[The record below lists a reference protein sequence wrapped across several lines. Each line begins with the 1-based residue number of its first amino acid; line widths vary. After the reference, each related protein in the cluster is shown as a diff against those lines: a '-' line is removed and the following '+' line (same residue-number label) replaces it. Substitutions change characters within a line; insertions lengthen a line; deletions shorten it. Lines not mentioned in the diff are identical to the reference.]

1 MTKKD
6 LNYIAAVE
14 KAITDKYGD
23 DAVRNPKASWDDER
37 EKEYMVAWIKSPYLI
52 FTFERRIGW
61 HLKNSLFILS
71 EAKKHEYC
79 KKDK

>member
-1 MTKKD
+1 MGMIGS
-6 LNYIAAVE
+6 L
-14 KAITDKYGD
+14 
-23 DAVRNPKASWDDER
+23 VRMHDFVPRELKGLGIIVDER
-37 EKEYMVAWIKSPYLI
+37 EKEYMVAWIESPYLI